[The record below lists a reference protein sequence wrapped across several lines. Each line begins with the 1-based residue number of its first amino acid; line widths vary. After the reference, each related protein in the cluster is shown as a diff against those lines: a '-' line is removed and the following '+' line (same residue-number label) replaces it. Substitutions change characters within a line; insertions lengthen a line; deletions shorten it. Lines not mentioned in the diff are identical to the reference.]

1 MKQNQ
6 VNNTDMLRVSERDFK
21 NIYMID
27 YSQVRLNLEI
37 SKGL

>member
-21 NIYMID
+21 KIYMID